1 MQIVFPECGDVL
13 PRVSTE
19 FRRPIGRRLPL
30 LAVLPDVV
38 VHVVGIARKRAF
50 EPLVFGRCMVEYHI
64 KHKTD
69 AACLCRADERIHILH
84 RAEARIDGAVVR
96 DIVAVVLLRRDEER
110 SQPEEVDAE
119 LPQIVELGGDAIQ
132 IAESVA
138 VHIVEGFRIDLVN
151 NLVLDIHGTCSVL
164 SMKA

>member
-1 MQIVFPECGDVL
+1 
-13 PRVSTE
+13 
-19 FRRPIGRRLPL
+19 
-30 LAVLPDVV
+30 
-38 VHVVGIARKRAF
+38 
-50 EPLVFGRCMVEYHI
+50 MVEYHI

-69 AACLCRADERIHILH
+69 AACLCLADERIHILH

-138 VHIVEGFRIDLVN
+138 VRIVEGFRIDLVN
-151 NLVLDIHGTCSVL
+151 DLVLYIHGTCSVL
-164 SMKA
+164 SVKA